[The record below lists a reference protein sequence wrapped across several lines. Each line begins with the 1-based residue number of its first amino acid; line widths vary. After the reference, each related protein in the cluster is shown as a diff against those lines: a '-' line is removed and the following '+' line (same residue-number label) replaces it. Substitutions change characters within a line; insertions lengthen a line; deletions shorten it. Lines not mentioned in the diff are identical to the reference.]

1 MQYITLLG
9 VPTTGTLYYNYYGTS
24 TYGTTA
30 RTQITVANCASMSLY
45 ASPSSAAQYSL
56 TELTYVPSGVNY
68 CATIPFT
75 AVGTGGALTGS
86 ILISVNN
93 SAVPE
98 VYGVTM
104 RNGSISLPATSI
116 Y

>member
-68 CATIPFT
+68 LRDNPLHCRRHRRCADGLYPDQRQQQRR
-75 AVGTGGALTGS
+75 A
-86 ILISVNN
+86 
-93 SAVPE
+93 
-98 VYGVTM
+98 
-104 RNGSISLPATSI
+104 
-116 Y
+116 